1 MGTIQFKS
9 GFNEQNMTIA
19 AEKVQ
24 KWHDDIVMELAEIF
38 GESIDVIT
46 SIDVFALLIANILTT
61 FQEGTECK
69 IDLGD
74 IFKQRFNL
82 IWEKH
87 QEELRIRMNQEN
99 QV

>member
-9 GFNEQNMTIA
+9 GFNEQNMKIA

-24 KWHDDIVMELAEIF
+24 KWHDDIVMKLAEIF

-61 FQEGTECK
+61 FQEGTESK
-69 IDLGD
+69 IDLGE

-82 IWEKH
+82 IWEKY

-99 QV
+99 